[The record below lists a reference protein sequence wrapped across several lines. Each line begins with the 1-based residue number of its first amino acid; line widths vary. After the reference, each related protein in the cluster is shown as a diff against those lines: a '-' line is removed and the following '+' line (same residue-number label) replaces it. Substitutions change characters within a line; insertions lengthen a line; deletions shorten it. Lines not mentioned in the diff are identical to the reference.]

1 MRNSAFI
8 MCRRSRHLLNKR
20 CDRRVS
26 AVCRDSVLCQLA
38 YMGNERLQVMRQ
50 IAKEDKVL

>member
-1 MRNSAFI
+1 M
-8 MCRRSRHLLNKR
+8 NKR
-20 CDRRVS
+20 CDRRAS

-38 YMGNERLQVMRQ
+38 YVGNERLREMRQ